1 MPFGFG
7 FSGEPP
13 PHTALF
19 FVRFPLADPGKKP
32 LVLRPMFAR
41 SSRPF
46 FFLLSVLLA
55 APLASL
61 AASRAKPATGVA
73 GTFKGYVVTDA
84 ATGKVLLQ
92 DNPEGVSPP
101 ASMTKIMTFLIV
113 SDALKAGTITLQT
126 PVKIER
132 EDMGEGGTQVWLDAR
147 ETFSVEELIYA
158 LMIQSAND
166 AASALARA
174 AAGSRELFVE
184 KMNARAQS
192 LGMTHTR
199 FVSPHGL
206 PPKNRQREDSDL
218 TTPADFAILCRE
230 AITTT
235 DILKYSS
242 IKKRIFGEGVRP
254 VSRQIAMENHNK
266 LLGRVAGVDGL
277 KTGYTKSAGYCLS
290 ATAERNG
297 RRIIVVIMGS
307 FGPNG
312 QIDLGRSRD
321 LKTIELIER
330 GFATLQA
337 SSPAPVAPASTANPI
352 SPVSPASSG
361 PVRSNLS
368 APTRPAPSSDDSPIS
383 PVSPA
388 ASEKPA
394 AKDEEPVVKFVP
406 VAPPAKSKT
415 R

>member
-1 MPFGFG
+1 
-7 FSGEPP
+7 
-13 PHTALF
+13 
-19 FVRFPLADPGKKP
+19 
-32 LVLRPMFAR
+32 
-41 SSRPF
+41 
-46 FFLLSVLLA
+46 
-55 APLASL
+55 
-61 AASRAKPATGVA
+61 
-73 GTFKGYVVTDA
+73 
-84 ATGKVLLQ
+84 
-92 DNPEGVSPP
+92 
-101 ASMTKIMTFLIV
+101 
-113 SDALKAGTITLQT
+113 
-126 PVKIER
+126 
-132 EDMGEGGTQVWLDAR
+132 
-147 ETFSVEELIYA
+147 
-158 LMIQSAND
+158 
-166 AASALARA
+166 
-174 AAGSRELFVE
+174 
-184 KMNARAQS
+184 
-192 LGMTHTR
+192 
-199 FVSPHGL
+199 
-206 PPKNRQREDSDL
+206 
-218 TTPADFAILCRE
+218 
-230 AITTT
+230 
-235 DILKYSS
+235 
-242 IKKRIFGEGVRP
+242 
-254 VSRQIAMENHNK
+254 
-266 LLGRVAGVDGL
+266 VDGL

-352 SPVSPASSG
+352 SPVVSPASSG

-368 APTRPAPSSDDSPIS
+368 APTRPAPSADDSPIS